1 MAVLRHALVTPRGIT
16 MIRPLR
22 LMVSPFKREMVA
34 LQTAQHWVG
43 NPAAL
48 SPAQIRRT
56 VALTSAATAARGTF
70 GTVFNPAT
78 GRMMPAIAAKVR
90 DTITGKISPEE
101 RIARRRAVAAAY
113 REERRKRPEYI
124 AYRVLVAAIGA

>member
-1 MAVLRHALVTPRGIT
+1 MALLRDALITPRGVALV
-16 MIRPLR
+16 RPLR
-22 LMVSPFKREMVA
+22 LMVSPFKKEMVA
-34 LQTAQHWVG
+34 LQTAQPWVG

-90 DTITGKISPEE
+90 ETITGKIGPEE
-101 RIARRRAVAAAY
+101 RITRRRAAAARYAEARRR
-113 REERRKRPEYI
+113 RPEYL
-124 AYRVLVAAIGA
+124 AYKALVAAVGA